1 MSSKAE
7 KTSHNLQQHRS
18 SIFFRNPA
26 LLKIVAWLGCLGFI
40 GSTGIVWADLKPI
53 SASKAEV
60 PQLVAAS
67 ASAPTNTIE
76 SPAVELFGPPI
87 PLAWRQSPSQVTA
100 DKLPNREVPIAISP
114 AAAATQPIGKPVRPQ
129 HTDVL
134 VADNYTVGV
143 NGSVKAQTPAEEFVT
158 IPVPAPRQSTI
169 PTSHSGEMVRSSQSQ
184 LQPRYDRKQ
193 SPVSKSIPTT
203 SIAPKAESGQS
214 STPYRAVPKVPSLS
228 ATGLNSNPR
237 RTGMSIPTPVA
248 ATNSSQ
254 RPLASLKPVVVT
266 PMKPAVT
273 ARATTATQVV
283 PDRTLGASLS
293 GQSEI
298 SVVIPVPAPRTQII
312 RVQAVAQ
319 LPQVTTMRSI
329 PTIPPIPTV
338 RPAAANFQSKPIAY
352 VNNGEHDSTSELIYP
367 LTSPAPTTSGF
378 GWRTHPITGSR
389 RFHSGIDIGAPMG
402 APVVAA
408 GSGTVITAGRLGGY
422 GNAVVIQHNGVQQ
435 TLYGHLSE
443 VFVLPGQTIEQGTVV
458 GRVGSTGNSTG
469 PHLHFESRM
478 STVDGWVAVDP
489 SDDVKYAL
497 DNLRR
502 AMPFAQRDLPPG
514 VN

>member
-40 GSTGIVWADLKPI
+40 GNTGIVWADLKPI
-53 SASKAEV
+53 SAAKSEV
-60 PQLVAAS
+60 QQLVTAS
-67 ASAPTNTIE
+67 ASAPTNEIE
-76 SPAVELFGPPI
+76 SLATETFGPPI
-87 PLAWRQSPSQVTA
+87 PATWRQSASPVTA
-100 DKLPNREVPIAISP
+100 DRLPNREVPIAISP
-114 AAAATQPIGKPVRPQ
+114 ATATQPIGKTVRPQ
-129 HTDVL
+129 HADLL

-143 NGSVKAQTPAEEFVT
+143 NGSVKSPTPAEEFVT

-169 PTSHSGEMVRSSQSQ
+169 PSQSREMVNSNRSQI
-184 LQPRYDRKQ
+184 QPSYSRQQ

-228 ATGLNSNPR
+228 AGLHSNPG

-248 ATNSSQ
+248 SSQ
-254 RPLASLKPVVVT
+254 RPNASLKPAIVA

-273 ARATTATQVV
+273 ARTTTPKVL
-283 PDRTLGASLS
+283 PDPTIGASLS
-293 GQSEI
+293 GQPEI
-298 SVVIPVPAPRTQII
+298 SVTIPVPAPRTQII
-312 RVQAVAQ
+312 KVQAVAQ

-329 PTIPPIPTV
+329 PSIPPIPTV
-338 RPAAANFQSKPIAY
+338 RPAAANFQSRPVAY
-352 VNNGEHDSTSELIYP
+352 INNGEHDSTSELIYP
-367 LTSPAPTTSGF
+367 LSSPAPTTSGF

-389 RFHSGIDIGAPMG
+389 RFHSGVDIGAPMG

-408 GSGTVITAGRLGGY
+408 GSGMIITAGRLGGY
-422 GNAVVIQHNGVQQ
+422 GNAIVIQHNGVQQ

-443 VFVLPGQTIEQGTVV
+443 IFVLPGQRIEQGTVI

-478 STVDGWVAVDP
+478 STADGWVAVDP
-489 SDDVKYAL
+489 GDDVKYAL
-497 DNLRR
+497 ENLRR

>member
-7 KTSHNLQQHRS
+7 KTSHNLQHHRS

-26 LLKIVAWLGCLGFI
+26 LLKIVAWLGCLGFV
-40 GSTGIVWADLKPI
+40 GNTGLVWADLKPI
-53 SASKAEV
+53 SAAKAEI
-60 PQLVAAS
+60 QQIIAAS
-67 ASAPTNTIE
+67 ASAPTT
-76 SPAVELFGPPI
+76 AVESEAETFGPHI
-87 PLAWRQSPSQVTA
+87 PAAWQQSVSPVTA

-114 AAAATQPIGKPVRPQ
+114 ATATHPIGKTVRPQ
-129 HTDVL
+129 HADLL

-143 NGSVKAQTPAEEFVT
+143 NGSVKAQTPAEEFVI

-169 PTSHSGEMVRSSQSQ
+169 PGQSREMVNSNRSQI
-184 LQPRYDRKQ
+184 QPSYGRQQ

-214 STPYRAVPKVPSLS
+214 STPYRPVPKVPSLS
-228 ATGLNSNPR
+228 TGLHSTPG

-248 ATNSSQ
+248 SDPHSTKGGQ
-254 RPLASLKPVVVT
+254 RPLTSLKPAIVT

-273 ARATTATQVV
+273 ARTIAPQVG
-283 PDRTLGASLS
+283 PDRTLGASPS
-293 GQSEI
+293 GQPEI
-298 SVVIPVPAPRTQII
+298 SITIPVPAPRTQII
-312 RVQAVAQ
+312 KVQAVAQ

-329 PTIPPIPTV
+329 PSIPPIPTV
-338 RPAAANFQSKPIAY
+338 RPAAANFQSRPVAY
-352 VNNGEHDSTSELIYP
+352 ISNGEHDSTSELIYP

-389 RFHSGIDIGAPMG
+389 RFHSGVDIGAPMG

-408 GSGTVITAGRLGGY
+408 GAGTIITAGRLGGY
-422 GNAVVIQHNGVQQ
+422 GNAIVIQHNGVQQ

-443 VFVLPGQTIEQGTVV
+443 IFVLPGQRIEQGTVI

-478 STVDGWVAVDP
+478 STADGWVAVDP
-489 SDDVKYAL
+489 GDDVKYAL
-497 DNLRR
+497 ENLRR

>member
-40 GSTGIVWADLKPI
+40 GNTGIVWADLKPI
-53 SASKAEV
+53 SAAKSEV
-60 PQLVAAS
+60 QQIVAAS
-67 ASAPTNTIE
+67 ASAPTT
-76 SPAVELFGPPI
+76 AVESLAADTFGPPI
-87 PLAWRQSPSQVTA
+87 PAAWLQSASPVTA

-114 AAAATQPIGKPVRPQ
+114 ATATHPIGKTVRPQ
-129 HTDVL
+129 HADVL

-143 NGSVKAQTPAEEFVT
+143 NESVKAQTPAEEFVI
-158 IPVPAPRQSTI
+158 IPVPAPRQATI
-169 PTSHSGEMVRSSQSQ
+169 PNQSREFVNSSRSQI
-184 LQPRYDRKQ
+184 QPSYGRQQ

-203 SIAPKAESGQS
+203 SITPKAESGQS

-228 ATGLNSNPR
+228 AGLHSTTG
-237 RTGMSIPTPVA
+237 RTRTSIPTPVA
-248 ATNSSQ
+248 SNQGGQSPIS
-254 RPLASLKPVVVT
+254 SLKPVVVT

-273 ARATTATQVV
+273 TRTIAPQVG
-283 PDRTLGASLS
+283 PDRTLASLS
-293 GQSEI
+293 DQEN

-319 LPQVTTMRSI
+319 LPQVTTIRSI
-329 PTIPPIPTV
+329 PAIPPIPTV
-338 RPAAANFQSKPIAY
+338 RPAATNFQSRPVAY
-352 VNNGEHDSTSELIYP
+352 INNGEHDSTSELIYP
-367 LTSPAPTTSGF
+367 LSSPAPTTSGF

-389 RFHSGIDIGAPMG
+389 RFHSGVDIGAPMG

-408 GSGTVITAGRLGGY
+408 GSGTIITAGRLGGY
-422 GNAVVIQHNGVQQ
+422 GNAIVIQHNGVQQ

-443 VFVLPGQTIEQGTVV
+443 IFVLPGQRIEQGTVI

-478 STVDGWVAVDP
+478 STADGWVAVDP
-489 SDDVKYAL
+489 GDDVKYAL
-497 DNLRR
+497 ENLRR